1 MMSKEAFEELKR
13 DYLRMREEMRARYTG
28 GSTPPMYSPAKPN
41 ETASTY
47 ETVAK

>member
-1 MMSKEAFEELKR
+1 MSKEAFEELKR
-13 DYLRMREEMRARYTG
+13 DYLRMREEMRAKYTG

-41 ETASTY
+41 ETVPTY